1 MPTCANAPLRYM
13 TLSMVSPREK
23 EKLFSHLGYGSRD
36 RQHCPDF
43 TFFLHCQLGNE
54 LHWLHYYLS
63 LGIPNQGT
71 LNYPTFDCTFYR
83 IEHYSNYFS
92 KNNSIFWYFM
102 ELAFMIPKA
111 KILIFDAENI
121 QCSAFIDENV
131 DYVCVSN
138 VSTL

>member
-1 MPTCANAPLRYM
+1 
-13 TLSMVSPREK
+13 
-23 EKLFSHLGYGSRD
+23 
-36 RQHCPDF
+36 
-43 TFFLHCQLGNE
+43 
-54 LHWLHYYLS
+54 
-63 LGIPNQGT
+63 
-71 LNYPTFDCTFYR
+71 
-83 IEHYSNYFS
+83 
-92 KNNSIFWYFM
+92 M